1 MYLEGYGLIMLTR
14 ISTLIVLASVYVLIL
29 LSSGAVLVLLTGI
42 FAGVLTLIWSI
53 MMMEYKFLLTM
64 DSIIEWVVFISIY
77 FVYIV
82 SNTSSIEGK
91 NMIESW

>member
-1 MYLEGYGLIMLTR
+1 MSLEVYGFILLTMVSMLM
-14 ISTLIVLASVYVLIL
+14 LLASFYVMMLM
-29 LSSGAVLVLLTGI
+29 SSGYVLVLLTGI

-53 MMMEYKFLLTM
+53 MMTEYKFLLTM